1 VKCSRWLARFGAVAY
16 EFMMRINRGV
26 NVCRR
31 ALGLKYWSLAT
42 YVKLR
47 LANAVRYVEAFETAA
62 AQAARSRNLSGIIC
76 GHIHRASVREIDGV
90 LYCNDGDW
98 VESCTALVESP
109 GGQLSLWQH
118 GATRANQETGDL
130 VQVAA

>member
-1 VKCSRWLARFGAVAY
+1 
-16 EFMMRINRGV
+16 MRINRGV

-31 ALGLKYWSLAT
+31 TLGMPYWSLAT

-47 LANAVRYVEAFETAA
+47 LPNAVRYVQAFEHAA
-62 AQAARSRNLSGIIC
+62 AQAARSRNLDGIIC
-76 GHIHRASVREIDGV
+76 GHIHRPAVREIDGV
-90 LYCNDGDW
+90 IYCNDGDW

-109 GGQLSLWQH
+109 GGELTLWHH
-118 GATRANQETGDL
+118 GAAALPDEAL